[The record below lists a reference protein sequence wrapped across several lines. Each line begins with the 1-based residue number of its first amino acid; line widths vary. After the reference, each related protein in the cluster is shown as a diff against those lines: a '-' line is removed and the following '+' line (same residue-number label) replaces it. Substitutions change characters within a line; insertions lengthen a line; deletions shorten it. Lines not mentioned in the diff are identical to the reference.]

1 MSKILLIEDEAGIRR
16 TLSVS
21 LMQEGYDIEPC
32 EDGLSGLSKVD
43 SYNQSGHNFDAV
55 ILDINLP
62 DISGLKILGFLK
74 EKYPGLPIIIITGY
88 GDEAIKEEVQARKG
102 DAYLE
107 KPLDMSKLDD
117 YLQNLIA
124 HKDEILGTKKDQTA
138 PAVTSAYALIR
149 FESEDDFLPAYRK
162 LYFNPGVVYCDAVKG
177 SYDLILLMHGKNASE
192 LEASFSAISN
202 MPGVESTQLSMV
214 EKPVLSPGLS
224 KVVSEVDKFLM
235 EKDSD
240 DDRKINMS
248 RCSCSAYA
256 LLEIEPGAFE
266 TVFRRVYFMENVVA
280 CDALT
285 GDFQMLLLIKAPT
298 FAGIDRLLSGTIADI
313 EGVLRVTQCNII
325 NMLEM

>member
-32 EDGLSGLSKVD
+32 EDGLTGLSKVD
-43 SYNQSGHNFDAV
+43 SYNESGHRFDAV

-88 GDEAIKEEVQARKG
+88 GDESIKDEVEARRG

-107 KPLDMSKLDD
+107 KPLDMSKLDG

-124 HKDEILGTKKDQTA
+124 RKDEILGTSKTETA
-138 PAVTSAYALIR
+138 PAVTSGYAFIR
-149 FESEDDFLPAYRK
+149 FNSDDAFLPAYKK
-162 LYFNPGVVYCDAVKG
+162 LYFSPGVVYCDAVKG
-177 SYDLILLMHGKNASE
+177 AYDLILLMHGKNAAEIESNFTSVSKMSGIE
-192 LEASFSAISN
+192 SASL
-202 MPGVESTQLSMV
+202 VMV

-235 EKDSD
+235 EKEPD
-240 DDRKINMS
+240 DGDKPGVNRYP
-248 RCSCSAYA
+248 CSSYA
-256 LLEIEPGAFE
+256 FIEIEPGRFE
-266 TVFRRVYFMENVVA
+266 DVFRRVYFMENVVA
-280 CDALT
+280 CDALS
-285 GDFQMLLLIKAPT
+285 GDYQMALLIKDAT
-298 FAGIDRLLSGTIADI
+298 FAGIDRLISGSIADI
-313 EGVLRVTQCNII
+313 DGVLRVTRCNII
-325 NMLEM
+325 NMLEI